1 MSIWSRISDALAA
14 LASGEGLSTVF
25 EKLRTPPEQ
34 TVGFTIAVIALS
46 AKMAKADGLVSRAE
60 VLAFREVFHIP
71 LADEAAA
78 AKVFNLARQDIA
90 GFETYARRIKS
101 MFGSRMEI
109 LEDLLEG
116 LFHISVADG
125 RYHEQEDA
133 FLRRVAGI
141 FGLSARCF
149 RVTKARYVK
158 GASADPYDVL
168 GVPPSASHEEI
179 RHAWRALV
187 RHNHPDQLIA
197 RGVPREA
204 VKLAEVRLVAINR
217 AWDELTKAWAQPHL
231 NVTTSQSR

>member
-46 AKMAKADGLVSRAE
+46 AKMAKADGLVSHAE

-71 LADEAAA
+71 LADEAGA
-78 AKVFNLARQDIA
+78 AKVFNLARQDVA

-141 FGLSARCF
+141 FGLSKRCF

>member
-1 MSIWSRISDALAA
+1 
-14 LASGEGLSTVF
+14 
-25 EKLRTPPEQ
+25 
-34 TVGFTIAVIALS
+34 
-46 AKMAKADGLVSRAE
+46 
-60 VLAFREVFHIP
+60 LAFREVFHIP
-71 LADEAAA
+71 LADEAGA
-78 AKVFNLARQDIA
+78 AKVFNLARQDVA

-179 RHAWRALV
+179 RHAWRTLV

-217 AWDELTKAWAQPHL
+217 AWDELTKAWAQPNL